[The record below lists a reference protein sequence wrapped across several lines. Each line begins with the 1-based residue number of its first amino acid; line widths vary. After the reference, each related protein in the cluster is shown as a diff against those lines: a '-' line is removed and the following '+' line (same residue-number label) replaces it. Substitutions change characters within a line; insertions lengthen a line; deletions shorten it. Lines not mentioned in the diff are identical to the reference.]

1 MVQWA
6 VVGGRGSCCGNC
18 CQGEGLTVRSRGRFT
33 VGFFVDVVMPGFRD
47 LRIADDVPQL

>member
-1 MVQWA
+1 M
-6 VVGGRGSCCGNC
+6 GGSRWSRVLL
-18 CQGEGLTVRSRGRFT
+18 QGEGLTVRSKGRFT